1 MSVASPVKEKRRA
14 NVSKSG
20 STSVGKN
27 QSSDSPGAVDAAA
40 SPDVIPLSRSLGYH
54 LRELAESWTSA
65 MDAAAQPYGI
75 SLSQWRY
82 LRELWENDG
91 LSSGELTRRV
101 GRQGPTTVVAVQ
113 SLERAG
119 LIRTERSEH
128 DRRKGYVYLTARGRK
143 LATTLAPVIRRVN
156 DTASS
161 GLTEEEIRTFKKLLV
176 RTQRSLDASTRHRT
190 AWLVWRT
197 DLLAKEVGE

>member
-1 MSVASPVKEKRRA
+1 MSVAGPVKERRRA
-14 NVSKSG
+14 
-20 STSVGKN
+20 SVGKK
-27 QSSDSPGAVDAAA
+27 QVTDSPAPASANA

-54 LRELAESWTSA
+54 LRELAESWTTA

-128 DRRKGYVYLTARGRK
+128 DRRKGSVHLTARGRK
-143 LATTLAPVIRRVN
+143 LATTLAPVIRQVN
-156 DTASS
+156 ENACE
-161 GLTEEEIRTFKKLLV
+161 GLTADEIRIFKKVLV
-176 RTQRSLDASTRHRT
+176 RTQRNLDATTRHRSS
-190 AWLVWRT
+190 WLVWRT
-197 DLLAKEVGE
+197 EILAKEVGE